1 MGDLFIMYFKQGH
14 FLSTRQ
20 TRWGTRLIL
29 CLLVLGMMCT
39 ISSAHTALAA
49 STTTAAPVNGT
60 SQTLDTAG
68 GQPALGSAW
77 QPIEATGAA
86 AKAGSVVPGQVL
98 LQLASGTTLT
108 ASGGSSPKTSSAAL
122 NSALESLH
130 ATELR
135 PLGSGLVL
143 AKIGTAE
150 PTAAAARLA
159 TIPGVAQA
167 EPDRYVTGMSTPAI
181 PLPASMIAAAAKQAA
196 ATVRAQQ

>member
-98 LQLASGTTLT
+98 LQLASRTTLT
-108 ASGGSSPKTSSAAL
+108 ASGGAYPHTPPPPPDTAPRSPPPPGG
-122 NSALESLH
+122 
-130 ATELR
+130 R
-135 PLGSGLVL
+135 PLGGGVGLGPSG
-143 AKIGTAE
+143 
-150 PTAAAARLA
+150 AA
-159 TIPGVAQA
+159 
-167 EPDRYVTGMSTPAI
+167 
-181 PLPASMIAAAAKQAA
+181 
-196 ATVRAQQ
+196 

>member
-86 AKAGSVVPGQVL
+86 AKAGSVLPGQVL

-108 ASGGSSPKTSSAAL
+108 ASGGPRPQRPSPQPKTAPQPPPRPPPRPPYPSVVL
-122 NSALESLH
+122 RHNYTPGPH
-130 ATELR
+130 A
-135 PLGSGLVL
+135 
-143 AKIGTAE
+143 
-150 PTAAAARLA
+150 
-159 TIPGVAQA
+159 
-167 EPDRYVTGMSTPAI
+167 
-181 PLPASMIAAAAKQAA
+181 
-196 ATVRAQQ
+196 